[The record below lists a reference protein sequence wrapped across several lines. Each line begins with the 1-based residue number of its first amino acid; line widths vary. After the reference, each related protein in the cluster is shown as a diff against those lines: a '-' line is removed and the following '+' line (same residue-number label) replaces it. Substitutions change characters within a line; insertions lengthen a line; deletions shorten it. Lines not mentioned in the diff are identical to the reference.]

1 MKPQGIQMTWVVVHD
16 FNQAKEF
23 FTNTLGLTMTADSPE
38 YNWAEFSSP
47 QGARIGVAG
56 QSDQCPIKAGGNA
69 VVCITVENIEEAQKE
84 LEEKGTHIIGAIQ
97 EVPGH
102 VKLLLIQDPSGNYYQ
117 LAQMLS

>member
-23 FTNTLGLTMTADSPE
+23 FTNTLGLTLVSDAPE

-47 QGARIGVAG
+47 AGTHIGVAG
-56 QSDQCPIKAGGNA
+56 EAEQCPVKAGSNA
-69 VVCITVENIEEAQKE
+69 VVCITVEDIEEAQKE
-84 LEEKGTHIIGAIQ
+84 FEQKGVHIVGTIQ

-117 LAQMLS
+117 IVQMLK